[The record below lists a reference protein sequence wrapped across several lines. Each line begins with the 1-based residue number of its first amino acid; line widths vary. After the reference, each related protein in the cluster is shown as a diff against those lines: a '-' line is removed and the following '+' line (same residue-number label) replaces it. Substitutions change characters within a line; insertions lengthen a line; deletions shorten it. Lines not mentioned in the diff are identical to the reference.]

1 MMKSA
6 VAAVGLAVELEPFF
20 AEEAKTRKAHGLTA
34 PGRTLTG
41 HCPGSVNRHANEASS
56 QAAAVFGLAGVFP
69 PPSHQALVV
78 KRDSRPIPGAS
89 FPAVAAPGRV
99 WHVGDVNQQPAVLG
113 QKDVARLLSV
123 STRTVRRRAGDLQLD
138 RARINIGSQS
148 IRYSTA
154 ALAKLPWYRKL
165 RDG

>member
-1 MMKSA
+1 
-6 VAAVGLAVELEPFF
+6 
-20 AEEAKTRKAHGLTA
+20 
-34 PGRTLTG
+34 
-41 HCPGSVNRHANEASS
+41 
-56 QAAAVFGLAGVFP
+56 
-69 PPSHQALVV
+69 
-78 KRDSRPIPGAS
+78 
-89 FPAVAAPGRV
+89 
-99 WHVGDVNQQPAVLG
+99 VNQQPAVLA

-154 ALAKLPWYRKL
+154 ALAMLPWYRKL